1 MSKLRVFIAGG
12 SGLIGVRLAQSL
24 REDGHEPIILSRSA
38 DQVRRRREMW
48 PFRIVPGD
56 PTVPGAW
63 QDEVDGC
70 DAVVNL
76 AGHNIFADR
85 WTTEIKRKVRDS
97 RVHSAEQLTAAI
109 KQGASA
115 RRRLFTGRQ
124 SGITG
129 RAVTKSWMS
138 RVRRAPISWPWSVAS
153 ARKRRPTWMEP
164 ACGG

>member
-24 REDGHEPIILSRSA
+24 LEDGHEPIILSRNA

-109 KQGASA
+109 KQAHERPATFIQGSA
-115 RRRLFTGRQ
+115 VGYYGPR
-124 SGITG
+124 
-129 RAVTKSWMS
+129 VTKSWMS
-138 RVRRAPISWPWSVAS
+138 RVRRARISWPWSVAS
-153 ARKRRPTWMEP
+153 ARKRRPTWMKP